1 MKNLLDGLNNRL
13 EMSEERLSEL
23 EDRTI
28 ENIHS
33 RNTEKKDFIKTNR
46 TSLTHGTIS
55 GSLIYTWLVSQESR
69 ERVEQKKYLKK

>member
-1 MKNLLDGLNNRL
+1 MKNSLDGLNNRL

-33 RNTEKKDFIKTNR
+33 RNTEKKDFKKKNR